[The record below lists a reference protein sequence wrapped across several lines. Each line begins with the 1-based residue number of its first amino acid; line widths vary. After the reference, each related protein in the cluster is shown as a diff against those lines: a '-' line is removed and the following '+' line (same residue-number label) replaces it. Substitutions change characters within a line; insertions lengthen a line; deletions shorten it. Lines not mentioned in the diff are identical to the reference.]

1 MGSFALLDGRVN
13 DTLLV
18 GSKELKSEKVVA
30 LFTRGLTE
38 LNCESGLGALAV
50 MLLGS
55 AWAATAAMA
64 SAEKT
69 TVDLM
74 NMAALDDVDRAS

>member
-18 GSKELKSEKVVA
+18 GSKELKSEKGVA

-38 LNCESGLGALAV
+38 LDSDSGLGALAV
-50 MLLGS
+50 MLLG
-55 AWAATAAMA
+55 
-64 SAEKT
+64 
-69 TVDLM
+69 
-74 NMAALDDVDRAS
+74 